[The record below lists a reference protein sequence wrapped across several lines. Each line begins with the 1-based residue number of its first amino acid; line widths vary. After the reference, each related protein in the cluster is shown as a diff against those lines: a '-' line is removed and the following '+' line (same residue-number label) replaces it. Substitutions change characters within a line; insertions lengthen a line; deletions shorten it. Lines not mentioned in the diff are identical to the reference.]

1 LPNTIFIFTANDT
14 TRLEP
19 RFLSRVR
26 VLEFSSYGMRAEL
39 AALLARVW
47 EQETGKPGELNW
59 ERIAK
64 ESNTNVRD
72 ALQTLEIELL
82 AA

>member
-1 LPNTIFIFTANDT
+1 MTIFIFTANDT
-14 TRLEP
+14 GTLEP

-26 VLEFSSYGMRAEL
+26 VLEFSSYGMRGEL
-39 AALLARVW
+39 AALLSRVW
-47 EQETGKPGELNW
+47 EAETGSAGSLNW

-72 ALQTLEIELL
+72 ALQVLEVELL